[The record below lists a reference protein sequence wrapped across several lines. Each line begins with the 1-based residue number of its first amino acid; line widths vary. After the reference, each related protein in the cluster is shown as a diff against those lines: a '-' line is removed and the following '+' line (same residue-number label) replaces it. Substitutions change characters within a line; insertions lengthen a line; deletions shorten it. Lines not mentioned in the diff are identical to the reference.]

1 MTGAVVATKC
11 TACHRK
17 ALSDSE
23 YCLHHKQAFDSLI
36 NHYKT
41 WVNSYGRISW
51 EEFLTKLLSMQET
64 GRWIKEVIE
73 VELKK

>member
-1 MTGAVVATKC
+1 MN
-11 TACHRK
+11 
-17 ALSDSE
+17 
-23 YCLHHKQAFDSLI
+23 

-41 WVNSYGRISW
+41 WVNAYGRISW

>member
-1 MTGAVVATKC
+1 MTAAVATKC
-11 TACHRK
+11 PACHRK
-17 ALSDSE
+17 ALSDNE
-23 YCLHHKQAFDSLI
+23 YCLHHKQAFDSII

-41 WVNSYGRISW
+41 WVNAYGRISW
-51 EEFLTKLLSMQET
+51 EEFLTKLSSMQET

>member
-1 MTGAVVATKC
+1 MTAAVATKC
-11 TACHRK
+11 TACYRR
-17 ALSDSE
+17 ALSDNE
-23 YCLHHKQAFDSLI
+23 YCLHHKQAFDSMI

-41 WVNSYGRISW
+41 WVNAYGRISW
-51 EEFLTKLLSMQET
+51 EEFLTKLSSMQET

>member
-1 MTGAVVATKC
+1 MTTTTAKC

-17 ALSDSE
+17 ALSGGSK
-23 YCLHHKQAFDSLI
+23 YCLHHKQAFDSMI
-36 NHYKT
+36 NHYKA
-41 WVNSYGRISW
+41 WVKAYGRISW
-51 EEFLTKLLSMQET
+51 KEFLTKLSSMQET

>member
-1 MTGAVVATKC
+1 MTAAAATKC
-11 TACHRK
+11 TVCHRK
-17 ALSDSE
+17 ALPDSE
-23 YCLHHKQAFDSLI
+23 YCLHHKQAFDSMN

-41 WVNSYGRISW
+41 WVNAYGRISW
-51 EEFLTKLLSMQET
+51 EEFLTKLLSMPET

>member
-1 MTGAVVATKC
+1 MTTTATKC

-17 ALSDSE
+17 ALSGNK
-23 YCLHHKQAFDSLI
+23 YCLHHKQAFDSMI
-36 NHYKT
+36 NHYKA
-41 WVNSYGRISW
+41 WVNAYGRISW

-64 GRWIKEVIE
+64 GSWIKEVIE